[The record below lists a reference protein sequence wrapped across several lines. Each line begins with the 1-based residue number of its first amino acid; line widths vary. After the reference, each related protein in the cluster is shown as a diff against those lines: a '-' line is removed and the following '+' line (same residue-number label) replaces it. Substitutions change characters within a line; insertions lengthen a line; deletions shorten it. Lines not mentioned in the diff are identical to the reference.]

1 MLAILHV
8 GSPRAG
14 RSEARGNRVRRLA
27 AALSCAVVGAVLLSP
42 TLPSS
47 ADEEDRLKH
56 DQREVQQD
64 EKSAAKDLEDSSAG
78 LREASATYASARKK
92 LAGAQ
97 TKLNQLNARL
107 LEVQA
112 AHTQVKAD
120 LVEQKLVLAQAR
132 ERLAAGEAEVKQQR
146 EDMRDEILSGFTGGD
161 PRLSQA
167 AALLSGGSM
176 EDLMRQQTYADAAAS
191 GQDATL
197 QRMEATETMLVV
209 QEGEVQ
215 NATDAIAAKE
225 KKARELV
232 AEVDSVRDQAAA
244 VHSAM
249 SSLADQAANAK
260 RSAEAAKAADAAEL
274 SKLQAE
280 DSALREKIRA
290 LAAAA
295 TDRNVGSV
303 GGLFA
308 APVADSYVTS
318 PYGVRKH
325 PIYGYVSLHNGTDFH
340 APCGRP
346 LRAVESGRII
356 STASSSVWGNRL
368 HLYLGKVNGHSY
380 TAVYNH
386 ISSYAKRS
394 GSVGRGETVAYA
406 GTTGWSTACHL
417 HFTILRDGTPVDPAP
432 LIGG

>member
-1 MLAILHV
+1 MRCPRV
-8 GSPRAG
+8 SSPRTG
-14 RSEARGNRVRRLA
+14 WLA
-27 AALSCAVVGAVLLSP
+27 AVLSCAVVAAALLSP

-47 ADEEDRLKH
+47 ADEKDRLEQE
-56 DQREVQQD
+56 QREVEQD
-64 EKSAAKDLEDSSAG
+64 QKGAAEDLEHSSAG
-78 LREASATYASARKK
+78 LREASAAYAAARKK
-92 LAGAQ
+92 LDGAR
-97 TKLNQLNARL
+97 TRLNELNARL
-107 LEVQA
+107 LEVRA
-112 AHTQVKAD
+112 AHTRVETELA
-120 LVEQKLVLAQAR
+120 EQKRLLEAAR
-132 ERLAAGEAEVKQQR
+132 EQLAAGEAEVKAQR
-146 EDMRDEILSGFTGGD
+146 EDMRDEILSRFTGGD

-167 AALLSGGSM
+167 AALLSGGTI
-176 EDLMRQQTYADAAAS
+176 EDLMRQQTYADAAAA

-197 QRMEATETMLVV
+197 QRMEATETMLIV

-215 NATDAIAAKE
+215 KATDAIAAKE

-244 VHSAM
+244 AHAEM
-249 SSLADQAANAK
+249 SSLAERAASAK

-274 SKLQAE
+274 RKLQAE
-280 DSALREKIRA
+280 ESALRSKIRA

-318 PYGVRKH
+318 PYGIRKH

-346 LRAVESGRII
+346 LRAVESGQII
-356 STASSSVWGNRL
+356 STSSSSVWGNRL
-368 HLYLGKVNGHSY
+368 HLYLGNVNGHSY

-386 ISSYAKRS
+386 ISTYAKRS